1 VVESNNFSAV
11 ALKVLASAER
21 ARSAGV
27 ALPKETHMAEEQFE
41 GLAREGLGR
50 VEDGTGG
57 LVGDAGLQAK
67 GKLNEAAGAV
77 QRALGDVQ
85 AGAERLVGD
94 AQSLGQDACDEVDA
108 FVRRSPWVSVA
119 IAAGIG
125 LLAGLAMKPS
135 RRVYRIW

>member
-1 VVESNNFSAV
+1 
-11 ALKVLASAER
+11 
-21 ARSAGV
+21 
-27 ALPKETHMAEEQFE
+27 MAEQQFE

-50 VEDGTGG
+50 VEDGAGG
-57 LVGDAGLQAK
+57 LLGDAGLQAK

-85 AGAERLVGD
+85 AGAGRLIGD
-94 AQSLGQDACDEVDA
+94 AQALGQDAGDEVDA

-125 LLAGLAMKPS
+125 LLAGLALKPS